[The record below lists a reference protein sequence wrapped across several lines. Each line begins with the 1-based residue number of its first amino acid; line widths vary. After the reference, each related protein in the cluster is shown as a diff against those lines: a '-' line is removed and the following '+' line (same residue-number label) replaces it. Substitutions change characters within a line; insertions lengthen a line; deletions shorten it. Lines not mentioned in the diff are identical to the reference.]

1 MFVPAQGVV
10 QTKTKG
16 GTKYLQIVTDQSPID
31 SQSLANQSL
40 TTSKSNEMLSL
51 KRRSASLPDKLNNHS
66 LGTDQIDTWLS
77 TFGRL
82 QEQSPDLSSSEGGG
96 GLATTDDKPSLPLR
110 VTNPSASSDA
120 QSSTATESVRL
131 VPNSEQ
137 QPASNEIKTSYA
149 VAMDAKAALF
159 SNPPSCLT
167 TPTAIITAESVS
179 PVVTPAAEEDDQRR
193 PTTSDT
199 DRTIQEDASTLQK
212 KGQQQ
217 QPPRRPREKTSSER
231 LAGQGI
237 NVRRGPSSHSNKK
250 GGEHRASLP
259 VSSSGSSS
267 TYSADEAGGANNHAR
282 VDSVMTDTSS
292 SSASSSGSST
302 STDRDELRNGALHLT
317 RRSRDDKIRARKLRD
332 LQRRR
337 KKSSGGGGAVRHG
350 IDEIITQPLNE
361 EEPAVPS
368 PDHLERA
375 RLLRRKNESA
385 SLRPVSLVV
394 PSPSEPTGYTPRSDG
409 DGRMALTPVVTVAEQ
424 MPVPRGRCV
433 RKPARL
439 VLRDELPPLHL
450 HHHRRRSSA
459 GAPARRVVAVR
470 TSLSAPPAVVGG
482 GSRDDV
488 DAVSDAAQR
497 RRREASPSAATSR
510 RASSLKAAPG
520 RDEQLRELRAHLH
533 RDQHLLQ
540 HNLPCDND
548 DNQVASLP
556 APSSTGRDHRG
567 AMRDLHA
574 PPPATAHHHPP
585 ACRDSVATSTSSTS
599 NGFGYYF
606 PHSHSHSHSH
616 SSGSGSGT
624 RFSNHTLAT
633 PSAMSVA
640 SGPASQQQ
648 QQLAHARSGGKDV
661 LEARVEALERQNR
674 LLEAALQA
682 VLRTSGM
689 LNRCARMG
697 LVTL

>member
-1 MFVPAQGVV
+1 
-10 QTKTKG
+10 
-16 GTKYLQIVTDQSPID
+16 
-31 SQSLANQSL
+31 
-40 TTSKSNEMLSL
+40 MLSL
-51 KRRSASLPDKLNNHS
+51 KRRSASLPDKLNSHS

-77 TFGRL
+77 TFGCL
-82 QEQSPDLSSSEGGG
+82 QEQSPDLSSSERGG
-96 GLATTDDKPSLPLR
+96 GLATTDDDKPSLPLR

-159 SNPPSCLT
+159 SNPPSCLP

-199 DRTIQEDASTLQK
+199 DRTIQEDALTLQK

-217 QPPRRPREKTSSER
+217 QQPRRPREKTSSER

-250 GGEHRASLP
+250 GGEHRASPP

-267 TYSADEAGGANNHAR
+267 TYSADDAGGANNHAR

-337 KKSSGGGGAVRHG
+337 KKSSGGGAAVRHG

-361 EEPAVPS
+361 EEPAAPT

-439 VLRDELPPLHL
+439 VLRDEQPPLHH

-482 GSRDDV
+482 GSRDDLE
-488 DAVSDAAQR
+488 AAADAAQR

-540 HNLPCDND
+540 HNLPRDDDDDDDDDD
-548 DNQVASLP
+548 DNQAASLP
-556 APSSTGRDHRG
+556 APSSTGRDQRG
-567 AMRDLHA
+567 GAIRDLHA
-574 PPPATAHHHPP
+574 PPATTHQLAY
-585 ACRDSVATSTSSTS
+585 RDSIATSTSSTS

-616 SSGSGSGT
+616 SSASGT

-633 PSAMSVA
+633 PSAMSVS
-640 SGPASQQQ
+640 SGPAQQQQQQ
-648 QQLAHARSGGKDV
+648 QQLTHARSGGKDF

-689 LNRCARMG
+689 LNRCPCSTPGREGEGEGEGESALDVYLGTRMMVG
-697 LVTL
+697 E